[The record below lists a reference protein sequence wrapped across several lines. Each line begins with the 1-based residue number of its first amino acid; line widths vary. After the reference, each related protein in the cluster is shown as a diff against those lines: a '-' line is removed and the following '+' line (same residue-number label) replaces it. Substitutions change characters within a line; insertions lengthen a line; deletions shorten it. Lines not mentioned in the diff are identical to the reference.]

1 MNKIKNSLYNL
12 KQDLLYNIILSIS
25 YFKYIKIL
33 TLKKEPRKY
42 GLVAIISELIIL
54 FYILILS
61 INYFDQISV
70 FISNISNFY
79 IHFIDNI
86 YYIIINNQI
95 DFLEI
100 RY

>member
-1 MNKIKNSLYNL
+1 MNKIKNRLYNL
-12 KQDLLYNIILSIS
+12 KEDLLYNIILSIS
-25 YFKYIKIL
+25 YLKYIKIL
-33 TLKKEPRKY
+33 TIKKEHRKY
-42 GLVAIISELIIL
+42 GFLAKISELIIS

-61 INYFDQISV
+61 INYFEQISK